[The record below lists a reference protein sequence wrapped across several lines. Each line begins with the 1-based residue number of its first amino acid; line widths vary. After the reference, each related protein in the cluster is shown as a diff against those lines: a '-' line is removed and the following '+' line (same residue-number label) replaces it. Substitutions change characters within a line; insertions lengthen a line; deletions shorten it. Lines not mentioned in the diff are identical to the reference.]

1 MSLSKLPPHTDDCR
15 DSSVNVPAGAIIEK
29 DLPAS
34 LSKEG
39 ALNSFVPGM
48 LYVWFSLGFQMK
60 MSGMMLS

>member
-34 LSKEG
+34 LSG
-39 ALNSFVPGM
+39 RALTSFVPAV